1 MKKQLKMLKMVLPL
15 ILVVVLI
22 SSCQKYKK
30 EIERLNVSK
39 DSVQS
44 VANERSEKIVEYV
57 ASFND
62 IQSNLD
68 SIKRLQKIMN
78 VNLSNPNAEVSQT
91 SKERII
97 EDINLIN
104 NLLEENKKMVASL
117 QKKLKNSNLR
127 INELEQMI
135 VSYQRLIEEK
145 DVEISL
151 LNTQIEKMQ
160 IDISQLNEQVT
171 VLAVE
176 GQKKAETIKQQKDDM
191 STVWYCFGSK
201 DELIDN
207 KVIEKAGGFIG
218 LGKTFKLKSDFNHE
232 YFKKVDL
239 RNFSEITL
247 MVKKAQ
253 LITTHP
259 EGTFHFTGSEK
270 SVETLAIDKP
280 EEFWKASKYL
290 VVLVEP

>member
-1 MKKQLKMLKMVLPL
+1 MKRQNVIFTRVLPF
-15 ILVVVLI
+15 ILVVLLL

-44 VANERSEKIVEYV
+44 IANERSEKIVEYV

-62 IQSNLD
+62 IQNNLD

-78 VNLSNPNAEVSQT
+78 VNLSNPNAEVNQT
-91 SKERII
+91 SKDKII
-97 EDINLIN
+97 EDINLLN
-104 NLLEENKKMVASL
+104 NLLDENKKMIASL

-127 INELEQMI
+127 ISELENMI
-135 VSYQRLIEEK
+135 ASYQRLIEEK

-160 IDISQLNEQVT
+160 IDISQLNEKVA
-171 VLAVE
+171 VLADE
-176 GQKKAETIKQQKDDM
+176 SQTKSETIKKQKDDM

-201 DELIDN
+201 DELIEN
-207 KVIEKAGGFIG
+207 NVIEKAGGFIG
-218 LGKTFKLKSDFNHE
+218 LGKTFKLKSDFNHG

-239 RNFSEITL
+239 RNFSDVTL

-259 EGTFHFTGSEK
+259 EGTFHFTGNAK
-270 SVETLAIDKP
+270 SVEKLTIDNAD
-280 EEFWKASKYL
+280 EFWKASRYM